1 MKSIDL
7 KMRSVEVKTETRRL
21 RTKCTREMAAD
32 LQSMHMDDASEIE
45 MALMKEWRN
54 MTRTSVRRLKV
65 RKIYES

>member
-7 KMRSVEVKTETRRL
+7 KMNSVEVKVETRLL
-21 RTKCTREMAAD
+21 RTKWTREMAAD
-32 LQSMHMDDASEIE
+32 LQSIHMDHASEIE
-45 MALMKEWRN
+45 VALMKEWRN